1 MKLSTGKIKIPLE
14 FENGDIEYIELN
26 PHDSELQKRIKNFE
40 NSLKKRFDKINAE
53 KFKNVT
59 IENTIDL
66 DFEKLVKMSPEE
78 LKKLEEQTNAII
90 DMDAEYEQKVC
101 EELDEIFDC
110 DFSKKAFKYV
120 KPLNLVEDGKGGAE
134 MYIMQVL
141 QAVGE
146 ELQKY
151 GNKMNNATKKY
162 IEKYP
167 KKV

>member
-66 DFEKLVKMSPEE
+66 DFDKLVKMSPEE

-101 EELDEIFDC
+101 EELDSIFDC